1 MDKEKILEKMTDRE
15 KIAYCTGKDFWHTKK
30 IKRLGVES
38 IMVSDGP
45 FGLRCQK
52 GESENVGVKD
62 SISATC
68 FPPSVTS
75 ASTWNR
81 ELLRAEGEAIGE
93 EALEEDVSIVLGPGC
108 NIKRNPLSGRNFEYY
123 SEDPMLSGEMAGEWI
138 RGMES
143 TGTGACLKHFAANSQ
158 ETKRMVSD
166 SLLDERTLREI
177 YLSSFERAI
186 KKSNPTSLMCSYNKI
201 NGTYA
206 SDNSFLLDEILR
218 KEWHW
223 DGLVISDWGAM
234 NDRVESFKA
243 GCDLNMPGGSRYM
256 EKATMKALKNGRL
269 EKKYLDRSVE
279 RILKV
284 VEKSGKREKR
294 PFSWLDH
301 HKLAVSIAEE
311 GAVLLKNEE
320 SLLPLKEEKSVLLL
334 GHMARDMR
342 FQGTGSSHINSKIV
356 SQPIDCFT
364 NFSYIEC
371 CDENGKLYEDKMES
385 VRNEAASYD
394 AVVVFMGLPEI
405 MESEAFDRKDMKL
418 PRGHVRML
426 EEAYKVNRNIVVV
439 LFAGSP
445 VECEWE
451 YMAKAILYVALPG
464 EGGGEAI
471 ANLIYGK
478 VNPSGKLS
486 ETWPMKYED
495 VPSSSVF
502 GKVNAEYREGIY
514 VGYRY
519 YDKAGLPVRYP
530 FGYGLSYT
538 SFTYSDLLIDG
549 RKVSFIVRNSGE
561 RKGKEVVELYVRN
574 PEGGYRSVRELRDFA
589 KIELEKGEEKRVSF
603 VLSDRDFSIYQNGW
617 KTVGGTY
624 TIEIGSSS
632 RDIRLSGEMVVE
644 GETVEYGVGEDSW
657 YLCPKGKPGR
667 KEFEALL
674 GRKVTDYVPHR
685 KGTFTLDDSPMEM
698 KDYSLL
704 VKLQYLITLNIIA
717 KPYGGKKDMDDP
729 GFRMMVMC
737 SLDCPMR
744 SSVINAGGSLSD
756 NAASAFVEFANGR
769 FFRGIGKLLGL

>member
-1 MDKEKILEKMTDRE
+1 
-15 KIAYCTGKDFWHTKK
+15 
-30 IKRLGVES
+30 
-38 IMVSDGP
+38 
-45 FGLRCQK
+45 
-52 GESENVGVKD
+52 
-62 SISATC
+62 
-68 FPPSVTS
+68 
-75 ASTWNR
+75 
-81 ELLRAEGEAIGE
+81 
-93 EALEEDVSIVLGPGC
+93 
-108 NIKRNPLSGRNFEYY
+108 
-123 SEDPMLSGEMAGEWI
+123 
-138 RGMES
+138 
-143 TGTGACLKHFAANSQ
+143 
-158 ETKRMVSD
+158 
-166 SLLDERTLREI
+166 
-177 YLSSFERAI
+177 
-186 KKSNPTSLMCSYNKI
+186 
-201 NGTYA
+201 
-206 SDNSFLLDEILR
+206 
-218 KEWHW
+218 
-223 DGLVISDWGAM
+223 
-234 NDRVESFKA
+234 
-243 GCDLNMPGGSRYM
+243 
-256 EKATMKALKNGRL
+256 
-269 EKKYLDRSVE
+269 
-279 RILKV
+279 
-284 VEKSGKREKR
+284 
-294 PFSWLDH
+294 
-301 HKLAVSIAEE
+301 
-311 GAVLLKNEE
+311 
-320 SLLPLKEEKSVLLL
+320 
-334 GHMARDMR
+334 
-342 FQGTGSSHINSKIV
+342 
-356 SQPIDCFT
+356 
-364 NFSYIEC
+364 
-371 CDENGKLYEDKMES
+371 
-385 VRNEAASYD
+385 
-394 AVVVFMGLPEI
+394 
-405 MESEAFDRKDMKL
+405 
-418 PRGHVRML
+418 ML

-717 KPYGGKKDMDDP
+717 KHYGGKKDMEDP

-744 SSVINAGGSLSD
+744 STVINAGGSLSD

-769 FFRGIGKLLGL
+769 FFKGIGKLLGL

>member
-15 KIAYCTGKDFWHTKK
+15 KIAYCTGKDFWHTKE

-158 ETKRMVSD
+158 ETKRMISD

-186 KKSNPTSLMCSYNKI
+186 KKSNPTSIMCSYNKI

-371 CDENGKLYEDKMES
+371 CDENGKLYEDMMES
-385 VRNEAASYD
+385 VRKEAASSE

-451 YMAKAILYVALPG
+451 YMAKAIL
-464 EGGGEAI
+464 
-471 ANLIYGK
+471 
-478 VNPSGKLS
+478 
-486 ETWPMKYED
+486 
-495 VPSSSVF
+495 
-502 GKVNAEYREGIY
+502 
-514 VGYRY
+514 
-519 YDKAGLPVRYP
+519 
-530 FGYGLSYT
+530 
-538 SFTYSDLLIDG
+538 
-549 RKVSFIVRNSGE
+549 
-561 RKGKEVVELYVRN
+561 
-574 PEGGYRSVRELRDFA
+574 
-589 KIELEKGEEKRVSF
+589 
-603 VLSDRDFSIYQNGW
+603 
-617 KTVGGTY
+617 
-624 TIEIGSSS
+624 
-632 RDIRLSGEMVVE
+632 
-644 GETVEYGVGEDSW
+644 
-657 YLCPKGKPGR
+657 
-667 KEFEALL
+667 
-674 GRKVTDYVPHR
+674 
-685 KGTFTLDDSPMEM
+685 
-698 KDYSLL
+698 
-704 VKLQYLITLNIIA
+704 
-717 KPYGGKKDMDDP
+717 
-729 GFRMMVMC
+729 
-737 SLDCPMR
+737 
-744 SSVINAGGSLSD
+744 
-756 NAASAFVEFANGR
+756 
-769 FFRGIGKLLGL
+769 

>member
-15 KIAYCTGKDFWHTKK
+15 KIAYCTGKDFWHTKE

-143 TGTGACLKHFAANSQ
+143 TGSGACLKHFAANSQ
-158 ETKRMVSD
+158 ETKRMISD

-256 EKATMKALKNGRL
+256 EKATMKALKSGRL

-279 RILKV
+279 RILKM

-356 SQPIDCFT
+356 SQPIDYFN

-617 KTVGGTY
+617 KTVGGT
-624 TIEIGSSS
+624 
-632 RDIRLSGEMVVE
+632 
-644 GETVEYGVGEDSW
+644 
-657 YLCPKGKPGR
+657 
-667 KEFEALL
+667 
-674 GRKVTDYVPHR
+674 
-685 KGTFTLDDSPMEM
+685 
-698 KDYSLL
+698 
-704 VKLQYLITLNIIA
+704 
-717 KPYGGKKDMDDP
+717 
-729 GFRMMVMC
+729 
-737 SLDCPMR
+737 
-744 SSVINAGGSLSD
+744 
-756 NAASAFVEFANGR
+756 
-769 FFRGIGKLLGL
+769 

>member
-15 KIAYCTGKDFWHTKK
+15 KIAYCTGKDFWHTKE

-158 ETKRMVSD
+158 ETKRMISD

-177 YLSSFERAI
+177 YLSSFERAV
-186 KKSNPTSLMCSYNKI
+186 KKSNPTSIMCSYNKI

-206 SDNSFLLDEILR
+206 SDNFFLLDEILR

-356 SQPIDCFT
+356 SQPIDYFN

-385 VRNEAASYD
+385 VRNEAASSE

-519 YDKAGLPVRYP
+519 YDKAKLPVRYP

-657 YLCPKGKPGR
+657 YLCPKGKPER

-674 GRKVTDYVPHR
+674 GRKVSDYVPHR

-744 SSVINAGGSLSD
+744 STVINAGGSLSD

-769 FFRGIGKLLGL
+769 FFKGIGKLLGL

>member
-15 KIAYCTGKDFWHTKK
+15 KIAYCTGKDFWHTKE

-158 ETKRMVSD
+158 ETKRMISD

-186 KKSNPTSLMCSYNKI
+186 KKSNPTSIMCSYNKI

-364 NFSYIEC
+364 NFSYIDC

-667 KEFEALL
+667 K
-674 GRKVTDYVPHR
+674 
-685 KGTFTLDDSPMEM
+685 
-698 KDYSLL
+698 
-704 VKLQYLITLNIIA
+704 
-717 KPYGGKKDMDDP
+717 
-729 GFRMMVMC
+729 
-737 SLDCPMR
+737 
-744 SSVINAGGSLSD
+744 
-756 NAASAFVEFANGR
+756 
-769 FFRGIGKLLGL
+769 